1 MEFDG
6 LQRKR
11 DYKAVQKTVVIAITV
26 ILLLI
31 PFMIWQNNSLTVT
44 EYDKYSNNLPDAFDG
59 YTIVHLSDLHS
70 KDFRGKGT
78 VKINALNPDIIV
90 ITGDLIDL
98 HNRKLDV
105 AEDAVKM
112 LTNIAKVYFVTGN
125 HEILSPIYPSLL
137 EIFDEYGVT
146 VLDNEQQKIYIGEQS
161 ITIYGYADCEYGI
174 DTDAALDK
182 EDFNL
187 VLCHRPYAPE
197 VFNKVNADLV
207 LSGHAHGGQIRLPF
221 IGGLIAP
228 DQGFFPKYYQG
239 MHDYLDTSVVI
250 SRGLG
255 RSILPLRLFNRPEI
269 VVITLH
275 K

>member
-6 LQRKR
+6 LQRRR
-11 DYKAVQKTVVIAITV
+11 DYKTVLRTVVIAITV
-26 ILLLI
+26 ILLII

-44 EYDKYSNNLPDAFDG
+44 RYNKNSNRLPDIFDG

-70 KDFRGKGT
+70 KDFKGRGAAK
-78 VKINALNPDIIV
+78 VFALNPDIIV
-90 ITGDLIDL
+90 ITGDLIDM
-98 HNRKLDV
+98 HDRKLDI
-105 AEDAVKM
+105 AESFIKK

-125 HEILSPIYPSLL
+125 HEMSSPIYPSLL
-137 EIFDEYGVT
+137 DIFDKYRVT
-146 VLDNEQQKIYIGEQS
+146 VLDNEQQKIYFGEQS
-161 ITIYGYADCEYGI
+161 ITIYGYADADAI
-174 DTDAALDK
+174 NTDFVLDI

-197 VFNKVNADLV
+197 IFNKVNADLV
-207 LSGHAHGGQIRLPF
+207 LCGHAHGGQIRIPF
-221 IGGLIAP
+221 IGSLIAP
-228 DQGFFPKYYQG
+228 DQGFFPKHYQG

>member
-11 DYKAVQKTVVIAITV
+11 DYKTTKKAVIIAITV
-26 ILLLI
+26 IILLI
-31 PFMIWQNNSLTVT
+31 PFMMWQNNTLTVT
-44 EYDKYSNNLPDAFDG
+44 EYDKYSDILPDAFDG

-70 KDFRGKGT
+70 KNFKGRGTAKVCT
-78 VKINALNPDIIV
+78 LNPDIIV

-98 HNRKLDV
+98 HDRKLDV
-105 AEDAVKM
+105 AEDTVKM

-125 HEILSPIYPSLL
+125 HEMLSPIYPSLL
-137 EIFDEYGVT
+137 EIFDKYGVT

-161 ITIYGYADCEYGI
+161 ITIYGYADADVI
-174 DTDAALDK
+174 NTDLVLNK

-207 LSGHAHGGQIRLPF
+207 LCGHAHGGQVRLPF

-228 DQGFFPKYYQG
+228 DQGFFPKYSEG

>member
-11 DYKAVQKTVVIAITV
+11 DYKTTKKAVIIAITV
-26 ILLLI
+26 IILLI
-31 PFMIWQNNSLTVT
+31 PFMMWQNNTLTVT
-44 EYDKYSNNLPDAFDG
+44 EYDKYSSILPDAFDG
-59 YTIVHLSDLHS
+59 YTIIHLSDLHS
-70 KDFRGKGT
+70 KNFKGRGAAKVCT
-78 VKINALNPDIIV
+78 LNPDIIV

-105 AEDAVKM
+105 AEDTVKM
-112 LTNIAKVYFVTGN
+112 LTNIAQVYFVTGN
-125 HEILSPIYPSLL
+125 HEISSPIYLSLL
-137 EIFDEYGVT
+137 EIFDRYGVT

-161 ITIYGYADCEYGI
+161 ITIYGYADADAI
-174 DTDAALDK
+174 STDVALDK
-182 EDFNL
+182 EHFNL

-207 LSGHAHGGQIRLPF
+207 LCGHAHGGQIRLPF
-221 IGGLIAP
+221 VGGLIAP
-228 DQGFFPKYYQG
+228 DQGFFPEYYQG
-239 MHDYLDTSVVI
+239 MHDYMDTSVVI

-255 RSILPLRLFNRPEI
+255 RSILPLRLFNMPEI